1 MAVRSV
7 STLESFL
14 LVGVVGTCLR
24 KLANPSLTSFTL
36 FLSLSFLR
44 RIEACSFF
52 RHCGVRQRVRC
63 PGAFGLELGE
73 LYSLLGDDD
82 RGETGELTGEVTGES
97 NGEPSDEGDG
107 VGELSSDK
115 SRSSRVYF
123 CGCSVV
129 SMESVEECLV
139 SSICKADGHREDKAD
154 QEKMGRTV
162 YRFFSRER
170 RRSNTP
176 LAQWLLSRLR

>member
-44 RIEACSFF
+44 RIEACSF
-52 RHCGVRQRVRC
+52 CGVRQRVRC

-107 VGELSSDK
+107 VGELSSDR
-115 SRSSRVYF
+115 SRSSRLGSGKAMPWTF
-123 CGCSVV
+123 KSNSMSVMQGDDKLTAAWR
-129 SMESVEECLV
+129 SHSLSLQTDSTRLAPRCT
-139 SSICKADGHREDKAD
+139 SACKYYITWDAW
-154 QEKMGRTV
+154 
-162 YRFFSRER
+162 
-170 RRSNTP
+170 RS
-176 LAQWLLSRLR
+176 L